1 MDTNAL
7 SLESF
12 NEILFSCLKPGVKRA
27 QLLAAE
33 IDMAYKAKIEAMEA
47 LVDCLNNGVAYHDKL
62 QIVNNIDASLDK
74 LARQLEEAEKE
85 EGTPDTTENKL

>member
-12 NEILFSCLKPGVKRA
+12 NEILFSCLKPGARKSE
-27 QLLAAE
+27 LLAAE
-33 IDMAYKAKIEAMEA
+33 IDMAYKAKIEAMED
-47 LVDCLNNGVAYHDKL
+47 LISSLNNGEAYHQKL

-74 LARQLEEAEKE
+74 LAKQLEDAENE
-85 EGTPDTTENKL
+85 EGHLDKMESKQ